1 MNSINFTGNLGSD
14 AEQKILADGTSIVSM
29 NVPCKSG
36 FGDKAITTWLR
47 CSLFGN
53 RGASLMPHLTKGS
66 LVGITG
72 EFSAREYTDRDGNK
86 KQSLEVRVS
95 DVSLLGGRKDAPAAA
110 PQRAQAEPRQAHPA
124 QRQASS
130 GFEDMDD
137 DIPFANPMRG
147 FARCLAM

>member
-14 AEQKILADGTSIVSM
+14 AEQKILGDETSIVSM

-47 CSLFGN
+47 CTLFGK
-53 RGASLMPHLTKGS
+53 RGASLMPHLVKGT

-72 EFSAREYTDRDGNK
+72 EFSAREYTDKDGNK
-86 KQSLEVRVS
+86 RQSLEVRVS
-95 DVSLLGGRKDAPAAA
+95 DVSLLGGRKEAPAAT
-110 PQRAQAEPRQAHPA
+110 PKPRQTAPK
-124 QRQASS
+124 QASG

-137 DIPFANPMRG
+137 DIPFINPLRG
-147 FARCLAM
+147 AARCLAM

>member
-53 RGASLMPHLTKGS
+53 RGASLMPHLVKGS

-95 DVSLLGGRKDAPAAA
+95 DVSLLGGRKDAA
-110 PQRAQAEPRQAHPA
+110 PA
-124 QRQASS
+124 QRPQAAPAQRTAPKQAS
-130 GFEDMDD
+130 GFEDAFGDD
-137 DIPFANPMRG
+137 SIPF
-147 FARCLAM
+147 

>member
-1 MNSINFTGNLGSD
+1 MNSINFTGNLGGD

-36 FGDKAITTWLR
+36 FGEKAITTWLR
-47 CSLFGN
+47 CTLFGN
-53 RGASLMPHLTKGS
+53 RGASLIPHLVKGS

-95 DVSLLGGRKDAPAAA
+95 DVSLLGGRKDAA
-110 PQRAQAEPRQAHPA
+110 PA
-124 QRQASS
+124 QRPQAAPAQRTAPKQASS
-130 GFEDMDD
+130 GFDD
-137 DIPFANPMRG
+137 GFGDDSIPF
-147 FARCLAM
+147 

>member
-1 MNSINFTGNLGSD
+1 MNNINFTGNLGGD

-47 CSLFGN
+47 CTLFGN
-53 RGASLMPHLTKGS
+53 RGASLMPHLVKGS

-95 DVSLLGGRKDAPAAA
+95 DVSLLGGRKDAA
-110 PQRAQAEPRQAHPA
+110 PA
-124 QRQASS
+124 QRPQAAPAQRTAPKQAS
-130 GFEDMDD
+130 GFDDMDD
-137 DIPFANPMRG
+137 DIPY
-147 FARCLAM
+147 

>member
-1 MNSINFTGNLGSD
+1 MKINSINFTGNLGGD

-36 FGDKAITTWLR
+36 FGEKAITTWLR
-47 CSLFGN
+47 CTLFGN
-53 RGASLMPHLTKGS
+53 RGASLIPHLVKGS

-95 DVSLLGGRKDAPAAA
+95 DVSLLGGRKDAA
-110 PQRAQAEPRQAHPA
+110 PA
-124 QRQASS
+124 QRPQAAPAQRTAPKQAS
-130 GFEDMDD
+130 GFDDMDD
-137 DIPFANPMRG
+137 DIPF
-147 FARCLAM
+147 

>member
-1 MNSINFTGNLGSD
+1 MKINSINFTGNLGGD

-36 FGDKAITTWLR
+36 FGEKAITTWLR
-47 CSLFGN
+47 CTLFGN
-53 RGASLMPHLTKGS
+53 RGASLIPHLVKGS

-95 DVSLLGGRKDAPAAA
+95 DVSLLGGRKDAA
-110 PQRAQAEPRQAHPA
+110 PA
-124 QRQASS
+124 QRPQAAPAQRTAPKQAS
-130 GFEDMDD
+130 GFDDMDD
-137 DIPFANPMRG
+137 DIPY
-147 FARCLAM
+147 

>member
-1 MNSINFTGNLGSD
+1 MKINSINFTGNLGGD

-47 CSLFGN
+47 CTLFGN
-53 RGASLMPHLTKGS
+53 RGASLMPHLVKGS

-95 DVSLLGGRKDAPAAA
+95 DVSLLGGRKDAA
-110 PQRAQAEPRQAHPA
+110 PA
-124 QRQASS
+124 QRPQAAPAQRTAPKQAS
-130 GFEDMDD
+130 GFDDMDD
-137 DIPFANPMRG
+137 DIPF
-147 FARCLAM
+147 

>member
-1 MNSINFTGNLGSD
+1 MNSINFTGNLGGD

-53 RGASLMPHLTKGS
+53 RGASLMPHLTKGT

-72 EFSAREYTDRDGNK
+72 EFSAREYNDRDGNK

-95 DVSLLGGRKDAPAAA
+95 DVSLLGSRKDAPAAA
-110 PQRAQAEPRQAHPA
+110 PRPA
-124 QRQASS
+124 AKPAPKAAPS
-130 GFEDMDD
+130 GGFDD
-137 DIPFANPMRG
+137 LDSDVPF
-147 FARCLAM
+147 

>member
-1 MNSINFTGNLGSD
+1 MNSINFTGNLGGD

-47 CSLFGN
+47 CTLFGN
-53 RGASLMPHLTKGS
+53 RGASLMPHLVKGS

-95 DVSLLGGRKDAPAAA
+95 DVSLLGGRKDAA
-110 PQRAQAEPRQAHPA
+110 PA
-124 QRQASS
+124 QRPQAAPAQRTAPKQASG
-130 GFEDMDD
+130 GFEDMDG
-137 DIPFANPMRG
+137 DIPFINAMRG
-147 FARCLAM
+147 AARCLAM

>member
-47 CSLFGN
+47 CTLFGN
-53 RGASLMPHLTKGS
+53 RGASLMPHLVKGT

-72 EFSAREYTDRDGNK
+72 EFSAREYTDKEGQKR
-86 KQSLEVRVS
+86 QSLEVRVS
-95 DVSLLGGRKDAPAAA
+95 DVSLLGSKKDAPAAA
-110 PQRAQAEPRQAHPA
+110 PRQAAPK
-124 QRQASS
+124 QASG
-130 GFEDMDD
+130 GFEDGS
-137 DIPFANPMRG
+137 DIPF
-147 FARCLAM
+147 

>member
-1 MNSINFTGNLGSD
+1 MNSINFTGNLGGD

-47 CSLFGN
+47 CTLFGN
-53 RGASLMPHLTKGS
+53 RGASLMPHLVKGS

-95 DVSLLGGRKDAPAAA
+95 DVSLLGGRKDAAPEQRPQAA
-110 PQRAQAEPRQAHPA
+110 PA
-124 QRQASS
+124 QRTAPKQASG

-137 DIPFANPMRG
+137 DIPFQNAMRG
-147 FARCLAM
+147 AARCLAM

>member
-1 MNSINFTGNLGSD
+1 MKINSINFTGNLGGD

-53 RGASLMPHLTKGS
+53 RGASLMPHLVKGS

-95 DVSLLGGRKDAPAAA
+95 DVSLLGGRKDAA
-110 PQRAQAEPRQAHPA
+110 PA
-124 QRQASS
+124 QRPQAAPAQRTAPKQAS
-130 GFEDMDD
+130 GFDD
-137 DIPFANPMRG
+137 GFGDDSIPF
-147 FARCLAM
+147 

>member
-1 MNSINFTGNLGSD
+1 MNSINFTGNLGGD

-53 RGASLMPHLTKGS
+53 RGASLMPHLVKGS

-95 DVSLLGGRKDAPAAA
+95 DVSLLGGRKDAA
-110 PQRAQAEPRQAHPA
+110 PA
-124 QRQASS
+124 QRPQAAPAQRTAPKQASG
-130 GFEDMDD
+130 GFEDMDS
-137 DIPFANPMRG
+137 DIPFQNAMRG
-147 FARCLAM
+147 AARCLVM

>member
-53 RGASLMPHLTKGS
+53 RGASLMPHLVKGS

-72 EFSAREYTDRDGNK
+72 EFSAREYNDRDGNK

-95 DVSLLGGRKDAPAAA
+95 DVSLLGGRPAATTA
-110 PQRAQAEPRQAHPA
+110 PQRAQANPTKEPFL
-124 QRQASS
+124 ASDADFPNDS
-130 GFEDMDD
+130 
-137 DIPFANPMRG
+137 DITF
-147 FARCLAM
+147 

>member
-47 CSLFGN
+47 CSMFGN
-53 RGASLMPHLTKGS
+53 RGASLMPHLFKGT

-72 EFSAREYTDRDGNK
+72 EFSAREYNDRDGNK

-95 DVSLLGGRKDAPAAA
+95 DVSLLGGRKEQASPAPRPAAKQAPAD
-110 PQRAQAEPRQAHPA
+110 
-124 QRQASS
+124 
-130 GFEDMDD
+130 FDD
-137 DIPFANPMRG
+137 GGDSIPF
-147 FARCLAM
+147 

>member
-53 RGASLMPHLTKGS
+53 RGASLMPHLVKGS

-72 EFSAREYTDRDGNK
+72 EFSAREYNDRDGNK

-95 DVSLLGGRKDAPAAA
+95 DVSLLGGRPAAAAA
-110 PQRAQAEPRQAHPA
+110 PQRAQAAKPAKEPFL
-124 QRQASS
+124 AS
-130 GFEDMDD
+130 DAD
-137 DIPFANPMRG
+137 FANDSDIT
-147 FARCLAM
+147 F

>member
-14 AEQKILADGTSIVSM
+14 AEQRILADGTSIVSM

-47 CSLFGN
+47 CTLFGN
-53 RGASLMPHLTKGS
+53 RGASLMPHLVKGS

-95 DVSLLGGRKDAPAAA
+95 DVSLLGGRKDAP
-110 PQRAQAEPRQAHPA
+110 PA
-124 QRQASS
+124 QRPQAAPAQRTAPKQAS
-130 GFEDMDD
+130 GFDDMSD
-137 DIPFANPMRG
+137 DIPF
-147 FARCLAM
+147 